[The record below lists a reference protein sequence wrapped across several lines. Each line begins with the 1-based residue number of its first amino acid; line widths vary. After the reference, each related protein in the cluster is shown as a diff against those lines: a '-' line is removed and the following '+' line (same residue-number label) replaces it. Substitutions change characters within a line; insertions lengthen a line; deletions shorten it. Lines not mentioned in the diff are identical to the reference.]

1 MLLWFMM
8 GIQFVGWGWF
18 SVKGGNLN
26 NQEFLIFSAAM
37 IFGQVAA
44 GIDSYGKAAW
54 RAFAAQA
61 YFGVFT
67 VVGAVMRFLQ
77 M

>member
-8 GIQFVGWGWF
+8 SVQFLGWAWF
-18 SVKGGNLN
+18 SVKGGHLN
-26 NQEFLIFSAAM
+26 NQEFLIFSGTM
-37 IFGQVAA
+37 MFGQVAA
-44 GIDSYGKAAW
+44 GVDSYCSKAW
-54 RAFAAQA
+54 KAFAAQA

-67 VVGAVMRFLQ
+67 VVGAVARFLQ